1 MNTNQ
6 LETCV
11 QSDDEECVC
20 RGTKKVVQD
29 DSAAMSETPDLR
41 LKTLQELCSARI
53 KETFPLSALSAKHLL
68 GKTKN

>member
-11 QSDDEECVC
+11 HSDDAECVR
-20 RGTKKVVQD
+20 RGTKKAVQD
-29 DSAAMSETPDLR
+29 DSAVMSETPDLR

-53 KETFPLSALSAKHLL
+53 KETFPLSAVSAKHLL
-68 GKTKN
+68 GETKN